1 MLTGDIMTWFNF
13 TAALFLGQLVAGPP
27 RLLSSSGSQAPA
39 PPTHSRG
46 NGKQERVRA
55 VTTRSLSLKKAKCD
69 DQEWGS
75 AIRLPQFI
83 DWLTLG
89 KFNLL
94 WPQFLHL

>member
-1 MLTGDIMTWFNF
+1 MLTGDIMTRFNF
-13 TAALFLGQLVAGPP
+13 TAALFSGQLVAGPP

-55 VTTRSLSLKKAKCD
+55 ETTRSLSLKKAKCD

-75 AIRLPQFI
+75 AIRLPQI
-83 DWLTLG
+83 YRLAVLG
-89 KFNLL
+89 
-94 WPQFLHL
+94 QV